1 MFGDQSDR
9 HPSPPRLTSVGP
21 LRQIVMRWPACP
33 RHHGGSTPAVISAD
47 RAAADRG
54 VPASFAVTFVR
65 RALALRDRR
74 FRPVAALGG
83 SRPRWVDSCS
93 IQSNQLALW
102 CRPYQRRLGHRRR
115 ARRGSRQAAASGQGV
130 GGLPDG
136 FTTGAPAQIGRGF
149 CHEFVTRTS
158 APRAGR
164 GCAAVLAAAR
174 GCGCR
179 FRW

>member
-47 RAAADRG
+47 RAATDR
-54 VPASFAVTFVR
+54 VLASFAVTFVR

-83 SRPRWVDSCS
+83 SRPRWVDRVRSSPISLPCGAVHAS
-93 IQSNQLALW
+93 VGLPPRS
-102 CRPYQRRLGHRRR
+102 RPVAESGEARRLP
-115 ARRGSRQAAASGQGV
+115 AVVTASTRWGGV
-130 GGLPDG
+130 RWCYK
-136 FTTGAPAQIGRGF
+136 T
-149 CHEFVTRTS
+149 CHGV
-158 APRAGR
+158 
-164 GCAAVLAAAR
+164 C
-174 GCGCR
+174 
-179 FRW
+179 